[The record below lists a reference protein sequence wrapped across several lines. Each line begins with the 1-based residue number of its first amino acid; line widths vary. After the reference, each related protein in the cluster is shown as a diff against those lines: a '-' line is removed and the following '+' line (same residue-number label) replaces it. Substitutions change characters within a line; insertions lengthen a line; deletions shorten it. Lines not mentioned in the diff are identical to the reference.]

1 MNAAWM
7 HDVGS
12 ARHLKLSA
20 RMGELNKGAPATF
33 DSKVGEVLAHW
44 MNGLSLSGVKVHQEK
59 PDRTKLQTPSVQQ
72 AKEGFEL
79 AVVQT
84 TRQVLDVKL
93 LTQEPVKKRY
103 ATLWFFHV
111 HGIYAYLVHNHRARV
126 EDEESIGGE
135 AALTQAIEE
144 YDFHVDGPV
153 HKEISNKYDLFR
165 ASFILPPLLLRF
177 GALRSYKTWLNK
189 TLQAFQEIGPFTD
202 YVSELTEVF
211 LVNFS
216 CGTPIGILCGFEGD
230 ARQIL
235 AATGLAEWTDTGM
248 EALWAPVSASLP
260 FGRSHMRVFA
270 YTYTRTHAPTHE
282 RLNAS
287 AQSRI

>member
-12 ARHLKLSA
+12 ARQLKLSA

-33 DSKVGEVLAHW
+33 DSKIGEALAHF
-44 MNGLSLSGVKVHQEK
+44 MNGLSASIAKVHQEK
-59 PDRTKLQTPSVQQ
+59 PNLQTPSVQQ
-72 AKEGFEL
+72 AKEGFDL

-84 TRQVLDVKL
+84 NRQILDMKL
-93 LTQEPVKKRY
+93 LTQDPVKKRY
-103 ATLWFFHV
+103 ATLWLFHF
-111 HGIYAYLVHNHRARV
+111 HGMYGYLVQNHRARV
-126 EDEESIGGE
+126 EDEERMGGE

-144 YDFHVDGPV
+144 YDFHVDGPL
-153 HKEISNKYDLFR
+153 HKETGAKIDVIRMSP
-165 ASFILPPLLLRF
+165 ILAPLLLRF
-177 GALRSYKTWLNK
+177 GALRSYQTWLNK

-202 YVSELTEVF
+202 YVSELMEVF
-211 LVNFS
+211 SVNLFV
-216 CGTPIGILCGFEGD
+216 GTPIGILCGFEDD

-248 EALWAPVSASLP
+248 EVLWAPVSASLQ
-260 FGRSHMRVFA
+260 FGRSHTRVFA

-287 AQSRI
+287 AQSLI